1 MGKELLA
8 GFFVLVLTATVQ
20 PAAAQQQSTSEKKD
34 KNTQEKTVEKAKEV
48 GSGVAHQAESAK
60 DKTVDTTKAVGE
72 KTKDVVKESGRTAE
86 KVKDKSVETTKKGID
101 QVGETAGDVK
111 EQTAKGV
118 HVANESAK
126 KTGNWFTRAFK
137 KIF

>member
-8 GFFVLVLTATVQ
+8 GFFVLVLTATVGQ
-20 PAAAQQQSTSEKKD
+20 AAAQQPSTSEKKN

-48 GSGVAHQAESAK
+48 GSGVADQVEGAK
-60 DKTVDTTKAVGE
+60 DKTVNTTKAVGE
-72 KTKDVVKESGRTAE
+72 KTKDVVKESGNTAE
-86 KVKDKSVETTKKGID
+86 RVKDKSVETTKKGID
-101 QVGETAGDVK
+101 QIGETAGDVN

-118 HVANESAK
+118 EVANKSAK